1 MAWDAERE
9 GRKEGGREGV
19 SECVCERGEDGGRE
33 GGRRE
38 KARKREG
45 QQHVKEAIALTET
58 MTGKQVSRMY
68 SLLSKTT
75 TGEQERKKET

>member
-1 MAWDAERE
+1 MQRERE
-9 GRKEGGREGV
+9 EKK
-19 SECVCERGEDGGRE
+19 E

-45 QQHVKEAIALTET
+45 QQHMKEAIALTET